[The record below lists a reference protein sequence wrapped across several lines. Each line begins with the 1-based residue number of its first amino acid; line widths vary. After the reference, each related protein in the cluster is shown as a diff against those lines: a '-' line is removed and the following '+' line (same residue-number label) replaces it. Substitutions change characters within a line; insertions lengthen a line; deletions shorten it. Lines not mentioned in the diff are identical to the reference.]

1 MGVSAETG
9 AVGDLYCPLCERM
22 FEEGERCP
30 EDNARLVR
38 IAQQSE
44 QLIGRELDG
53 RYTIVEKL
61 GQGGMGTVFRGT
73 QHSVA
78 GREVAIKVVT
88 PSLVTEPTT
97 IKRFLREATIASRLS
112 HPNAVSVLDF
122 GQTKDGL
129 FYLVMELVTG
139 RTLDT
144 IVEKDGRL
152 APARI
157 VRIGA
162 QICDA
167 LEGAHQLQIIHR
179 DLKPQN
185 VIVLST
191 GRDLI
196 KVLDFGLAK
205 SLSKDMASA
214 TMTNAGALLGSPAF
228 MPPEVVTGQTSDARA
243 DLYSLGCLLY
253 FCAAGELPFKANTI
267 HELIA
272 MHASEPPR
280 KLTNVPLRLANVIE
294 KLLAKSPDDRY
305 PSAIATREA
314 LEESLGKTLMP
325 SSNIAPPRISPVAAK
340 PSVLDDNPENDTSQ
354 STVLGWDS
362 ASSAGKPG
370 APVRATP
377 PAGVPVRH
385 SAAAHAARPTGP
397 AIARTQTP
405 AAVRPPG
412 AKPPADPRLITATPI
427 DPRTGKPIDRALP
440 IDPAMGLGP
449 RETPAKPQAVMP
461 PSDPNAFDPRER
473 SSPNASPFNSPGS
486 NPSASP
492 FTPSTNSHAAP
503 FDPRG
508 TNPASNAFN
517 AAGLNPSA
525 NPFDPSTSPH
535 AAAFNTSNPAAFV
548 PTDSRAAEHFAASG
562 QPAMTANPVTAG
574 LPPTRTGAPPHKRS
588 TALLFVV
595 ALLVVAAGATIAFLA
610 INGT

>member
-9 AVGDLYCPLCERM
+9 AVGELYCPSCERTY
-22 FEEGERCP
+22 EQGERCP
-30 EDNARLVR
+30 HDNARLVR
-38 IAQQSE
+38 IAQQSD
-44 QLIGRELDG
+44 QLIGRDLDG
-53 RYTIVEKL
+53 RYTIIEKL

-88 PSLVTEPTT
+88 PSLVTEPVT
-97 IKRFLREATIASRLS
+97 IKRFLREATLASRLS

-129 FYLVMELVTG
+129 FYLVMELVSG

-144 IVEKDGRL
+144 IVEDGGPL

-167 LEGAHQLQIIHR
+167 LEGAHQLQILHR

-228 MPPEVVTGQTSDARA
+228 MPPEVVTGQSSDARA

-253 FCAAGELPFKANTI
+253 FCAAGELPFQASSI

-280 KLTNVPLRLANVIE
+280 PLTNIPLRLAKVID

-305 PSAIATREA
+305 PSASATREA
-314 LEESLGKTLMP
+314 LEESLGKTLTPASTLAP
-325 SSNIAPPRISPVAAK
+325 SSAAASAPRRPI
-340 PSVLDDNPENDTSQ
+340 DDAPENDTSS
-354 STVLGWDS
+354 STVLGWDG
-362 ASSAGKPG
+362 ASSGKLAPG
-370 APVRATP
+370 RAATP
-377 PAGVPVRH
+377 AAGVPVRH
-385 SAAAHAARPTGP
+385 SAGPRPSSDP
-397 AIARTQTP
+397 AIARTMTP
-405 AAVRPPG
+405 SAARPITTG
-412 AKPPADPRLITATPI
+412 SKPVPADPRVITATPI
-427 DPRTGKPIDRALP
+427 DPRTGKPIERGPAKDAANNVLP
-440 IDPAMGLGP
+440 IDPAMRLGP
-449 RETPAKPQAVMP
+449 RETPPTPHA
-461 PSDPNAFDPRER
+461 SAFPDI
-473 SSPNASPFNSPGS
+473 GS
-486 NPSASP
+486 HPA
-492 FTPSTNSHAAP
+492 AAP
-503 FDPRG
+503 FVHDPVAVDDGSGPAAALHQG
-508 TNPASNAFN
+508 TNPAPFATT
-517 AAGLNPSA
+517 GPGGPSL
-525 NPFDPSTSPH
+525 
-535 AAAFNTSNPAAFV
+535 
-548 PTDSRAAEHFAASG
+548 ASG
-562 QPAMTANPVTAG
+562 SPPPA
-574 LPPTRTGAPPHKRS
+574 RQRS
-588 TALLFVV
+588 V
-595 ALLVVAAGATIAFLA
+595 LVVVIAILVMVAGGAIAFLA
-610 INGT
+610 IHGG

>member
-9 AVGDLYCPLCERM
+9 AVGDLYCPLCERT

-30 EDNARLVR
+30 QDNSRLVR
-38 IAQQSE
+38 IAQQNE
-44 QLIGRELDG
+44 QLIGRDLDG

-88 PSLVTEPTT
+88 PSLVAEPVT

-129 FYLVMELVTG
+129 FYLVMELVSG

-144 IVEKDGRL
+144 VVEKDGPL

-205 SLSKDMASA
+205 SLSKDMAAA

-228 MPPEVVTGQTSDARA
+228 MPPEVVTGQPSDARA
-243 DLYSLGCLLY
+243 DLYSLGCLLH
-253 FCAAGELPFKANTI
+253 FCAAGELPFQGATI

-272 MHASEPPR
+272 MHASEPAKR
-280 KLTNVPLRLANVIE
+280 LTNIPLGLAKVIE
-294 KLLAKSPDDRY
+294 RLLAKSPDDRY
-305 PSAIATREA
+305 PSAAATREA
-314 LEESLGKTLMP
+314 LEESLGKTLAP
-325 SSNIAPPRISPVAAK
+325 SPMLAPPRAAA
-340 PSVLDDNPENDTSQ
+340 PAPTRSDDAPENDTSS
-354 STVLGWDS
+354 STVLGWDG
-362 ASSAGKPG
+362 ASSGK
-370 APVRATP
+370 ARTATP
-377 PAGVPVRH
+377 AVGVPVRH
-385 SAAAHAARPTGP
+385 SAVSRTPTGESSP
-397 AIARTQTP
+397 LRAGPVRTATP
-405 AAVRPPG
+405 SA
-412 AKPPADPRLITATPI
+412 AKPVPADPRLITATPI
-427 DPRTGKPIDRALP
+427 DPRTGKPLDRVALSATPDPHTSRSERALP

-449 RETPAKPQAVMP
+449 RETPPTPQAAT
-461 PSDPNAFDPRER
+461 DPDADARH
-473 SSPNASPFNSPGS
+473 GS
-486 NPSASP
+486 N
-492 FTPSTNSHAAP
+492 TPAHSV
-503 FDPRG
+503 DPHMV
-508 TNPASNAFN
+508 TPPAQ
-517 AAGLNPSA
+517 
-525 NPFDPSTSPH
+525 
-535 AAAFNTSNPAAFV
+535 
-548 PTDSRAAEHFAASG
+548 FAASSR
-562 QPAMTANPVTAG
+562 PAMNPAGPHSQPG
-574 LPPTRTGAPPHKRS
+574 LPPTPASKKSPI
-588 TALLFVV
+588 
-595 ALLVVAAGATIAFLA
+595 LLVVIAILVVATGGAIAFFA
-610 INGT
+610 MGGG